1 MKKKSKK
8 NLLKNE
14 VDFVRNL
21 TVYLGYNPEDP
32 RRMEMERLCKYDYG
46 SFVDAC
52 NRYLLRLKRA
62 IVNRYMSL
70 EKFTLQD
77 AESFGLLLSSDEL
90 DEGLRDDI
98 SHLLYGADERAKYF
112 D

>member
-1 MKKKSKK
+1 
-8 NLLKNE
+8 
-14 VDFVRNL
+14 
-21 TVYLGYNPEDP
+21 
-32 RRMEMERLCKYDYG
+32 
-46 SFVDAC
+46 
-52 NRYLLRLKRA
+52 
-62 IVNRYMSL
+62 MSL